1 MGKRGANPAL
11 AGRTRSQVTLA
22 CVPGM
27 ARNLWGGSQ
36 GGDESMNSQI
46 LGLRVASVIFGL
58 MSIAQLVR
66 LLIRPEV
73 LVAGHLMPL
82 WSSALAFVFL
92 GGLSLWMWKLSHT
105 QTN

>member
-1 MGKRGANPAL
+1 
-11 AGRTRSQVTLA
+11 
-22 CVPGM
+22 
-27 ARNLWGGSQ
+27 
-36 GGDESMNSQI
+36 MNSQI

-73 LVAGHLMPL
+73 LVAGHLVPL
-82 WSSALAFVFL
+82 WPSALAFVIL